1 MRKIH
6 SYVFLAFA
14 LVSIAMVAW
23 AIAAG
28 WNAPDSAKIANSTPL
43 VQQYDAD
50 GFAVNTEDDQP
61 VPVSTTEDG
70 IRALGIIFTN
80 QLGEG
85 ILTLDAIE
93 AEQEKLAMTVNEI
106 VPAYEQKVSDARE
119 AALEAQ
125 ATVEALK
132 AKKAL
137 NAAEKRKL
145 AAAEGVQ
152 ANFKALNDTLNQHRE
167 NVSIMEE
174 NIAASIKANEEAKA
188 NGENMVA
195 LANAIHWNLVWFY
208 FLMVFAIAF
217 IVMSALFNLF
227 LNAGGLKKTILSLVV
242 VVAVVGI
249 AYVIANSNG
258 WAEGHTLKDA
268 AGYDLG
274 IGTDPATRTVFGTFE
289 YMVAD
294 TSILVTYITFA
305 GAALAAILSAV
316 RGIFKS

>member
-1 MRKIH
+1 MRNIH
-6 SYVFLAFA
+6 RYVFLAFA
-14 LVSIAMVAW
+14 LVSVAMVAW

-43 VQQYDAD
+43 VQQFDAE
-50 GFAVNTEDDQP
+50 GNAVNTEDDQP
-61 VPVSTTEDG
+61 VPVATASEG
-70 IRALGIIFTN
+70 IRALGIIFAN
-80 QLGEG
+80 QLDEG
-85 ILTLDAIE
+85 VLTLDAIE
-93 AEQEKLAMTVNEI
+93 AEQEKLNNTVNEVI
-106 VPAYEQKVSDARE
+106 PAYEQKVSDARE

-132 AKKAL
+132 AKKSL
-137 NAAEKRKL
+137 NSVEKRKL
-145 AAAEGVQ
+145 AEAEGVQ

-174 NIAASIKANEEAKA
+174 NIAASIKANEAA
-188 NGENMVA
+188 QQNGDNMVA
-195 LANAIHWNLVWFY
+195 LGNAIHWNLMWFY
-208 FLMVFAIAF
+208 FLMVFAVAF
-217 IVMSALFNLF
+217 IVISAFFNLF
-227 LNAGGLKKTILSLVV
+227 LNAGGLKKTLLSVV
-242 VVAVVGI
+242 VVAVVVGA
-249 AYVIANSNG
+249 AYFLARSNG

-289 YMVAD
+289 YMMAD

>member
-1 MRKIH
+1 
-6 SYVFLAFA
+6 
-14 LVSIAMVAW
+14 MVAW

-43 VQQYDAD
+43 VQQFDAE
-50 GFAVNTEDDQP
+50 GNAVNTEDDQP
-61 VPVSTTEDG
+61 VPVATASEG
-70 IRALGIIFTN
+70 IRALGIIFAN
-80 QLGEG
+80 QLDEG
-85 ILTLDAIE
+85 VLTLDAIE
-93 AEQEKLAMTVNEI
+93 AEQEKLNNTVNEVI
-106 VPAYEQKVSDARE
+106 PAYEQKVSEARE

-132 AKKAL
+132 AKKSL
-137 NAAEKRKL
+137 NSVEKRKL
-145 AAAEGVQ
+145 AEAEGVQ

-174 NIAASIKANEEAKA
+174 NIAASIKANEAA
-188 NGENMVA
+188 QQNGDNMVA
-195 LANAIHWNLVWFY
+195 LGNAIHWNLMWFY
-208 FLMVFAIAF
+208 FLMVFAVAF
-217 IVMSALFNLF
+217 IVISAFFNLF
-227 LNAGGLKKTILSLVV
+227 LNAGGLKKTVLSLVV
-242 VVAVVGI
+242 VAVVVGV
-249 AYVIANSNG
+249 AYFLARSNG

-289 YMVAD
+289 YMMAD

>member
-1 MRKIH
+1 MRNIH
-6 SYVFLAFA
+6 RYVFLAFA
-14 LVSIAMVAW
+14 LVSVAMVAW

-43 VQQYDAD
+43 VQQFDAE
-50 GFAVNTEDDQP
+50 GNAVNTEDDQP
-61 VPVSTTEDG
+61 VPVATASEG
-70 IRALGIIFTN
+70 IRALGIIFAN
-80 QLGEG
+80 QLDEG
-85 ILTLDAIE
+85 VLTLDAIE
-93 AEQEKLAMTVNEI
+93 AEQEKLNNTVNEVI
-106 VPAYEQKVSDARE
+106 PAYEQKVSDARE

-132 AKKAL
+132 AKKSL
-137 NAAEKRKL
+137 NSVEKRKL
-145 AAAEGVQ
+145 AEAEGVQ

-174 NIAASIKANEEAKA
+174 NIAASIKANEAA
-188 NGENMVA
+188 QQNGDNMVA
-195 LANAIHWNLVWFY
+195 LGNAIHWNLMWFY
-208 FLMVFAIAF
+208 FLMVFAVAF
-217 IVMSALFNLF
+217 IVICAFFNLF
-227 LNAGGLKKTILSLVV
+227 LNAGGLKKTVLSLVV
-242 VVAVVGI
+242 VAVVVGV
-249 AYVIANSNG
+249 AYFLARSNG

-289 YMVAD
+289 YMMAD

>member
-167 NVSIMEE
+167 NVSIME
-174 NIAASIKANEEAKA
+174 AKA

>member
-1 MRKIH
+1 
-6 SYVFLAFA
+6 
-14 LVSIAMVAW
+14 MVAW

-43 VQQYDAD
+43 VQQFDAE
-50 GFAVNTEDDQP
+50 GNAVNTEDDQP
-61 VPVSTTEDG
+61 VPVATASEG
-70 IRALGIIFTN
+70 IRALGIIFAN
-80 QLGEG
+80 QLDEG
-85 ILTLDAIE
+85 VLTLDAIE
-93 AEQEKLAMTVNEI
+93 AEQEKLNNTVNEVI
-106 VPAYEQKVSDARE
+106 PAYEQKVSDARE

-132 AKKAL
+132 AKKSL
-137 NAAEKRKL
+137 NSVEKRKL
-145 AAAEGVQ
+145 AEAEGVQ

-174 NIAASIKANEEAKA
+174 NIAASIKANEAA
-188 NGENMVA
+188 QQNGDNMVA
-195 LANAIHWNLVWFY
+195 LGNAIHWNLMWFY
-208 FLMVFAIAF
+208 FLMVFAVAF
-217 IVMSALFNLF
+217 IVISAFFNLF
-227 LNAGGLKKTILSLVV
+227 LNAGGLKKTVLSLVV
-242 VVAVVGI
+242 VAVVVGV
-249 AYVIANSNG
+249 AYFLARSNG

-274 IGTDPATRTVFGTFE
+274 IGTDPATRKVFGTFE
-289 YMVAD
+289 YMMAD

>member
-93 AEQEKLAMTVNEI
+93 AEQEKLAKTVNELI
-106 VPAYEQKVSDARE
+106 PAYEQKVSDARE

-132 AKKAL
+132 AKKSL

-174 NIAASIKANEEAKA
+174 NIAASIKANEEAKT
-188 NGENMVA
+188 NGDNMVA
-195 LANAIHWNLVWFY
+195 LANAIHWNLMWFY
-208 FLMVFAIAF
+208 FLMVFATTF
-217 IVMSALFNLF
+217 IIMSALFNLF
-227 LNAGGLKKTILSLVV
+227 LNAGSLKKTILSLVV

-305 GAALAAILSAV
+305 GAALAAVLSAV

>member
-1 MRKIH
+1 MRNIH
-6 SYVFLAFA
+6 RYVFLAFA
-14 LVSIAMVAW
+14 LVSVAMVAW

-43 VQQYDAD
+43 VQQFDAE
-50 GFAVNTEDDQP
+50 GNAVNTEDDQP
-61 VPVSTTEDG
+61 VPVETASEG
-70 IRALGIIFTN
+70 IRALGIIFAN
-80 QLGEG
+80 QLDEG

-93 AEQEKLAMTVNEI
+93 AEQEKLANTVNVLI
-106 VPAYEQKVSDARE
+106 PAYEQKVSDARE

-125 ATVEALK
+125 ATIETLK
-132 AKKAL
+132 AKKSL
-137 NAAEKRKL
+137 NSVEKRKL
-145 AAAEGVQ
+145 AEAEGVQ

-174 NIAASIKANEEAKA
+174 NIAASVKANEAA
-188 NGENMVA
+188 QLNGNNMVA
-195 LANAIHWNLVWFY
+195 LGNAIHWNLVWFY
-208 FLMVFAIAF
+208 FLMVFAVAF
-217 IVMSALFNLF
+217 IVLSALFNLF
-227 LNAGGLKKTILSLVV
+227 LNAGSLKKTLLSLVV
-242 VVAVVGI
+242 VAVVVGV
-249 AYVIANSNG
+249 AYFLARSNG
-258 WAEGHTLKDA
+258 WAEGNTLKDA

-289 YMVAD
+289 YMMAD

>member
-85 ILTLDAIE
+85 VLTLDAIE
-93 AEQEKLAMTVNEI
+93 AEQEKLAKTVNELI
-106 VPAYEQKVSDARE
+106 PAYEQKVSDARE

-132 AKKAL
+132 AKKSL
-137 NAAEKRKL
+137 NSAEKRKL

-174 NIAASIKANEEAKA
+174 NIAASIKANEEAKT
-188 NGENMVA
+188 NGDNMVA
-195 LANAIHWNLVWFY
+195 LANAIHWNLMWFY
-208 FLMVFAIAF
+208 FLMVFATAF
-217 IVMSALFNLF
+217 IIMSALFNLF
-227 LNAGGLKKTILSLVV
+227 LNAGSLKKTILSVVV

-249 AYVIANSNG
+249 AYVIANGNG

>member
-1 MRKIH
+1 MRNIH
-6 SYVFLAFA
+6 RYVFLAFA
-14 LVSIAMVAW
+14 LVSVAMVAW

-43 VQQYDAD
+43 VQQFDAD
-50 GFAVNTEDDQP
+50 GNAVNAEDDQP
-61 VPVSTTEDG
+61 VPVTSAEDG
-70 IRALGIIFTN
+70 IRALGIIFAN
-80 QLGEG
+80 QLDEG
-85 ILTLDAIE
+85 VLTLDAIE
-93 AEQEKLAMTVNEI
+93 AEQEKLALTVNELI
-106 VPAYEQKVSDARE
+106 PSYEQKVSDARE

-125 ATVEALK
+125 STVEALK
-132 AKKAL
+132 AKKSL
-137 NAAEKRKL
+137 NSVEKRKL
-145 AAAEGVQ
+145 AEAEGVQ

-174 NIAASIKANEEAKA
+174 NIAASIKANEAA
-188 NGENMVA
+188 QQNGDNMVA
-195 LANAIHWNLVWFY
+195 LGNAIHWNLMWFY
-208 FLMVFAIAF
+208 FLMVFAVAF
-217 IVMSALFNLF
+217 IVISAFFNLF
-227 LNAGGLKKTILSLVV
+227 LNAGGLKKTVLSLVV
-242 VVAVVGI
+242 VAVVVGV
-249 AYVIANSNG
+249 AYFLARSNG

-289 YMVAD
+289 YMMAD

>member
-1 MRKIH
+1 MRNIH
-6 SYVFLAFA
+6 RYVFLAFA
-14 LVSIAMVAW
+14 LVSVAMVAW

-43 VQQYDAD
+43 VQQFDAE
-50 GFAVNTEDDQP
+50 GNAVNTEDDQP
-61 VPVSTTEDG
+61 VPVATASEG
-70 IRALGIIFTN
+70 IRALGIIFAN
-80 QLGEG
+80 QLDEG
-85 ILTLDAIE
+85 VLTLDAIE
-93 AEQEKLAMTVNEI
+93 AEQEKLNNTVNEVI
-106 VPAYEQKVSDARE
+106 PAYEQKVSEARE

-132 AKKAL
+132 AKKSL
-137 NAAEKRKL
+137 NSVEKRKL
-145 AAAEGVQ
+145 AEAEGVQ

-174 NIAASIKANEEAKA
+174 NIAASIKANEAA
-188 NGENMVA
+188 QQNGDNMVA
-195 LANAIHWNLVWFY
+195 LGNAIHWNLMWFY
-208 FLMVFAIAF
+208 FLMVFAVAF
-217 IVMSALFNLF
+217 IVISALFNLF
-227 LNAGGLKKTILSLVV
+227 LNTGGLKKTVLSLVV
-242 VVAVVGI
+242 VAVVVGV
-249 AYVIANSNG
+249 AYFLARSNG

-289 YMVAD
+289 YMMAD